1 MPDSFINFHYSQEAN
16 NYCPDNYNPSEEII
30 DEFRDSAKKIK
41 DFKRTPLTLQGFE
54 NVDSFY
60 YAILNAIRYQLN
72 NKKIEHQNDDEL
84 KKDIDNDKKI
94 EHQNDDEL
102 KKDIDNDEL
111 YDALSEA
118 KEQLRLENQCFL
130 PVIVEYIWLIFKSL

>member
-1 MPDSFINFHYSQEAN
+1 MNSM
-16 NYCPDNYNPSEEII
+16 
-30 DEFRDSAKKIK
+30 IK

-102 KKDIDNDEL
+102 KKDIDNDKKIEHQNDDELKKDIDNDEL

-118 KEQLRLENQCFL
+118 KEQ
-130 PVIVEYIWLIFKSL
+130 

>member
-1 MPDSFINFHYSQEAN
+1 MQDSFINFHYSQEAN
-16 NYCPDNYNPSEEII
+16 NYCPDDYNPSEEII

-84 KKDIDNDKKI
+84 KKDIDND
-94 EHQNDDEL
+94 
-102 KKDIDNDEL
+102 EL

-118 KEQLRLENQCFL
+118 KEQWRLENQCFL
-130 PVIVEYIWLIFKSL
+130 PVTVEYICLIFKSL